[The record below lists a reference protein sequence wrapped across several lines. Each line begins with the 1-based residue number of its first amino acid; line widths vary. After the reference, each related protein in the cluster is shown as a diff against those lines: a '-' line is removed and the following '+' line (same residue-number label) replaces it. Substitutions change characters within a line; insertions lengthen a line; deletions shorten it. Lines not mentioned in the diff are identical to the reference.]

1 MESTERLKKLKE
13 LQKQIAKSKN
23 KNKHYIR
30 RWSIRD
36 GRPFLEDEHEVD
48 LDLTTINFT
57 VCLKKEDS
65 EIYKQFDLE
74 QLADEQRK
82 EVSDGR
88 HEQ

>member
-1 MESTERLKKLKE
+1 MESTERSKKIKE
-13 LQKQIAKSKN
+13 LKQQIAKS

-36 GRPFLEDEHEVD
+36 GRPFLEEEHEVD

-57 VCLKKEDS
+57 GCLTKEDS

-74 QLADEQRK
+74 QLAAEQRK
-82 EVSDGR
+82 EVKNG
-88 HEQ
+88 

>member
-1 MESTERLKKLKE
+1 MESTERSKKLRE

-36 GRPFLEDEHEVD
+36 GRPFLEEEHEVD

-57 VCLKKEDS
+57 GCLTKEDS
-65 EIYKQFDLE
+65 EIYKQFDLD
-74 QLADEQRK
+74 QLAAEQRR
-82 EVSDGR
+82 EVKNG
-88 HEQ
+88 

>member
-1 MESTERLKKLKE
+1 MESTERSKKLRE

-36 GRPFLEDEHEVD
+36 GRPFLEEEHEVD

-57 VCLKKEDS
+57 GCLTKEDS
-65 EIYKQFDLE
+65 EIYKQFDLD
-74 QLADEQRK
+74 QLAAEQRK
-82 EVSDGR
+82 EVKNGR
-88 HEQ
+88 Q

>member
-1 MESTERLKKLKE
+1 MEGIERTKKLKE
-13 LQKQIAKSKN
+13 LKQQIAKSKN

-57 VCLKKEDS
+57 GCLTKEDS
-65 EIYKQFDLE
+65 EIYKQFDLD
-74 QLADEQRK
+74 QLAAEQRK
-82 EVSDGR
+82 EVKNGR
-88 HEQ
+88 Q

>member
-1 MESTERLKKLKE
+1 MESTERSKKLRE

-36 GRPFLEDEHEVD
+36 GRPFLEEEHEVD

-57 VCLKKEDS
+57 GCLTKEDS
-65 EIYKQFDLE
+65 EIYKQFDLD
-74 QLADEQRK
+74 QLAAEQRR
-82 EVSDGR
+82 EVKNGR
-88 HEQ
+88 Q

>member
-1 MESTERLKKLKE
+1 MEGMERAKAKKLME

-36 GRPFLEDEHEVD
+36 GRPFLEEEHEVD

-57 VCLKKEDS
+57 GCLTKEDS
-65 EIYKQFDLE
+65 EIYKQFDLD
-74 QLADEQRK
+74 QLAAEQRR
-82 EVSDGR
+82 EVKNG
-88 HEQ
+88 

>member
-1 MESTERLKKLKE
+1 MESTERSKILRE

-57 VCLKKEDS
+57 GCLTKEDS
-65 EIYKQFDLE
+65 EIYKQFDLD
-74 QLADEQRK
+74 QLAAEQRK
-82 EVSDGR
+82 EVKNG
-88 HEQ
+88 

>member
-1 MESTERLKKLKE
+1 MESTERSKKLKE

-36 GRPFLEDEHEVD
+36 GRPFLEEEHEVD

-57 VCLKKEDS
+57 GCLTKEDS
-65 EIYKQFDLE
+65 EIYKQFDLD
-74 QLADEQRK
+74 QLAAEQRK
-82 EVSDGR
+82 EVKNGR
-88 HEQ
+88 Q

>member
-1 MESTERLKKLKE
+1 MESTERTKKLRE

-36 GRPFLEDEHEVD
+36 GRPFLEEEHEVD

-57 VCLKKEDS
+57 GCLTKEDE
-65 EIYKQFDLE
+65 EIYKQFDLD
-74 QLADEQRK
+74 QLAAEQRR
-82 EVSDGR
+82 EVKNGR
-88 HEQ
+88 Q

>member
-1 MESTERLKKLKE
+1 MESTERSKKLRE

-36 GRPFLEDEHEVD
+36 GRPFLEEEHEVD

-57 VCLKKEDS
+57 GCLTKEDS
-65 EIYKQFDLE
+65 EIYKQFDLD
-74 QLADEQRK
+74 QLAAEQRK
-82 EVSDGR
+82 EVKNG
-88 HEQ
+88 

>member
-1 MESTERLKKLKE
+1 MESTERSKKLKE

-36 GRPFLEDEHEVD
+36 GRPFLEEEHEVD

-57 VCLKKEDS
+57 GCLTKEDS
-65 EIYKQFDLE
+65 EIYKQFDLD
-74 QLADEQRK
+74 QLAEQRK
-82 EVSDGR
+82 EVKNG
-88 HEQ
+88 

>member
-1 MESTERLKKLKE
+1 MESTERSKKLRE

-36 GRPFLEDEHEVD
+36 GKPFLEEEHEVD

-57 VCLKKEDS
+57 GCLTKEDS
-65 EIYKQFDLE
+65 EIYKQFDLD
-74 QLADEQRK
+74 QLAAEQRK
-82 EVSDGR
+82 EVKNGR
-88 HEQ
+88 Q

>member
-1 MESTERLKKLKE
+1 MESTERSKKLKE

-36 GRPFLEDEHEVD
+36 GRPFLEEEHEVD

-57 VCLKKEDS
+57 GCLTKEDS
-65 EIYKQFDLE
+65 EIYKQFDLD
-74 QLADEQRK
+74 QLAAEQRK
-82 EVSDGR
+82 EVKNG
-88 HEQ
+88 